1 MREAA
6 WVGTGTREGWGST
19 TARAMTRG
27 RKRASRR
34 SSTCWSRLGSS
45 SWWWPWARSCAWGRT
60 GGSRAWLALR
70 HRTRLGLRRE
80 TPCSTSS
87 CTRGAAREARGRGTG
102 TLPGWQDEQGQA
114 TVEAALLLPVL
125 MVLMALLVQPACLLY
140 TRCVM
145 QSAAAEGCRLVA
157 TSTRAAGAAP
167 QAQCA
172 YVLRRLAAVPDAPI
186 FHEGGEAGWE
196 IELSGST
203 SAHAASARITT
214 TARPLPFVGV
224 LAGMMGQGDGSGGRG
239 ARGER
244 EPCDEAGVAGG
255 RIR

>member
-1 MREAA
+1 
-6 WVGTGTREGWGST
+6 
-19 TARAMTRG
+19 
-27 RKRASRR
+27 
-34 SSTCWSRLGSS
+34 
-45 SWWWPWARSCAWGRT
+45 
-60 GGSRAWLALR
+60 
-70 HRTRLGLRRE
+70 
-80 TPCSTSS
+80 
-87 CTRGAAREARGRGTG
+87 
-102 TLPGWQDEQGQA
+102 
-114 TVEAALLLPVL
+114 

-224 LAGMMGQGDGSGGRG
+224 LAGMMGQGDGSGGVVLEVNVSRATRPG
-239 ARGER
+239 WLEGGYDDWASIWGE
-244 EPCDEAGVAGG
+244 
-255 RIR
+255 